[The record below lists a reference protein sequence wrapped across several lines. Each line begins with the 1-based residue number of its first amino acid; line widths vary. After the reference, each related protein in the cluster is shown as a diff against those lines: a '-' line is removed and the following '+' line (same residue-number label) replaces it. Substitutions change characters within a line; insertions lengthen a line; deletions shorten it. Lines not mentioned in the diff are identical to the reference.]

1 MLFAS
6 YSVMDLTTFQKIG
19 FEEKEAKLYLSLL
32 KRGSSSAS
40 QLSADTGIERTLCY
54 SLLNKLID
62 KGYVSFIVVENV
74 KKFQAVSP
82 KKIFDE
88 LKEKEQGFKSVLPD
102 LLALEKKHFEE
113 TSVEVFKGKA
123 GIREVIFEDMLR
135 EGTDYYGFGEFLKF
149 QKTFPIQLRQFLKR
163 MERKNVTEHILF
175 KEGQKVLVTRKHS
188 RVRYIPQEMDFP
200 SSIFMYGKTKVA
212 TVIWSDP
219 PITIL
224 VKNKDV
230 HDSYMSY
237 FKLLWKMAKK

>member
-1 MLFAS
+1 MGDEDLKNR
-6 YSVMDLTTFQKIG
+6 VMELEDRLGIL
-19 FEEKEAKLYLSLL
+19 EDVHAIRRLHHLYGYFLD
-32 KRGSSSAS
+32 KCMYDEVVDCY
-40 QLSADTGIERTLCY
+40 ADDCEFYFFG
-54 SLLNKLID
+54 
-62 KGYVSFIVVENV
+62 G
-74 KKFQAVSP
+74 
-82 KKIFDE
+82 
-88 LKEKEQGFKSVLPD
+88 
-102 LLALEKKHFEE
+102 
-113 TSVEVFKGKA
+113 VFKGKA